1 MLLKPPADDLR
12 KSCGQTLSGCALS
25 LWHPPRLRRQL
36 RFEGVVKSR
45 LLLRRLRLRFITE
58 DGGQVRGSARRL
70 CRALASVSLRQAP
83 PHPAPPLA
91 CLTWLSFLTLA
102 AVFSHTVRF
111 SACAPPSVGPCR
123 CWLPMAGMHR
133 LFEEA
138 GVTERPPPLP
148 EDDSDEEDSGDWAL
162 LPRQAAVLVTGS
174 FGETAT
180 AGVCFLD

>member
-1 MLLKPPADDLR
+1 MLLKPPADDFR

-58 DGGQVRGSARRL
+58 DGGEDGGEVRGSARRPG
-70 CRALASVSLRQAP
+70 RALASVSLRQSP
-83 PHPAPPLA
+83 SHPAPPWA
-91 CLTWLSFLTLA
+91 CLTWLSLLTLA
-102 AVFSHTVRF
+102 AMFADTVRF
-111 SACAPPSVGPCR
+111 AACAPPSVDPCR

-133 LFEEA
+133 LFEE
-138 GVTERPPPLP
+138 GVKERS
-148 EDDSDEEDSGDWAL
+148 EDDSDEEDSGDWLL
-162 LPRQAAVLVTGS
+162 LPWQAAALATGS